1 MISFYQSIKAAQ
13 GVFPTHFPINTKK
26 YFQNVAVSL
35 VALLQPSGSRYGGN
49 WRGSIPITGI
59 LCCRDVKP
67 SNFLYD
73 RVGRRYA
80 LVDFGLA
87 QYQKDLCA
95 AAAAGQQQATGRG
108 SKRKAEEDHESETAS
123 YSKKGESLRQ
133 CSGARS
139 VGTVSFLASRI
150 RSYSYGSGYGYVI

>member
-1 MISFYQSIKAAQ
+1 MSPCLLCIVASMSPDPETVAF
-13 GVFPTHFPINTKK
+13 GVDP
-26 YFQNVAVSL
+26 FQYLNL
-35 VALLQPSGSRYGGN
+35 
-49 WRGSIPITGI
+49 I
-59 LCCRDVKP
+59 CRDVKP

-95 AAAAGQQQATGRG
+95 AAAGQQQATGRG

-123 YSKKGESLRQ
+123 YSKKGES
-133 CSGARS
+133 SKNS
-139 VGTVSFLASRI
+139 VPEPER
-150 RSYSYGSGYGYVI
+150 

>member
-1 MISFYQSIKAAQ
+1 MS
-13 GVFPTHFPINTKK
+13 PC
-26 YFQNVAVSL
+26 
-35 VALLQPSGSRYGGN
+35 LLWDYYSHEPGSRNGGN
-49 WRGSIPITGI
+49 WHGSVPITYI

-133 CSGARS
+133 CYGAGS
-139 VGTVSFLASRI
+139 VGIVSFRTSWI
-150 RSYSYGSGYGYVI
+150 RNYLYGSGSGYVIQRHGSVPKRHGSGTHLKK

>member
-1 MISFYQSIKAAQ
+1 MAISLD
-13 GVFPTHFPINTKK
+13 P
-26 YFQNVAVSL
+26 FQYN
-35 VALLQPSGSRYGGN
+35 
-49 WRGSIPITGI
+49 I

-95 AAAAGQQQATGRG
+95 AAAGQQQATGRG

-123 YSKKGESLRQ
+123 YSKKGESLKQ
-133 CSGARS
+133 CSGAGS
-139 VGTVSFLASRI
+139 VSIRASRFLN
-150 RSYSYGSGYGYVI
+150 YLYGSGSGYVIQRYGSVSKCHGSGTPVIK

>member
-1 MISFYQSIKAAQ
+1 M
-13 GVFPTHFPINTKK
+13 
-26 YFQNVAVSL
+26 
-35 VALLQPSGSRYGGN
+35 
-49 WRGSIPITGI
+49 
-59 LCCRDVKP
+59 KP

-95 AAAAGQQQATGRG
+95 AAVAGQQQATGRG

-123 YSKKGESLRQ
+123 YSKKGELEQ
-133 CSGARS
+133 CPGAGS
-139 VGTVSFLASRI
+139 VSIRASRI
-150 RSYSYGSGYGYVI
+150 LNYLYGSGSGYVIQRYGSVSKCHGSGTPVKK

>member
-1 MISFYQSIKAAQ
+1 M
-13 GVFPTHFPINTKK
+13 
-26 YFQNVAVSL
+26 
-35 VALLQPSGSRYGGN
+35 
-49 WRGSIPITGI
+49 
-59 LCCRDVKP
+59 KP

-87 QYQKDLCA
+87 QYQKDLC

-123 YSKKGESLRQ
+123 YSKKGESLKQ
-133 CSGARS
+133 CSGAGA
-139 VGTVSFLASRI
+139 VGTVSFWASRI
-150 RSYSYGSGYGYVI
+150 RILNYLYISGSG